1 MTVDQLNQLGLRPF
15 VANLGAIYEHS
26 PWVAEA
32 AWRERPFASVDSL
45 AAAMARVVAESGEDR
60 QLALIRAHPEL
71 AGRAM
76 ARSELTADSTKEQ
89 SGAGLAQCTPAELA
103 QLTALNAR
111 YREKF
116 GFPFVLAVKG
126 YDRAAIIAAF
136 TRRLDSDRPT
146 EFAASLREIDKIAR
160 LRLAALLTD

>member
-1 MTVDQLNQLGLRPF
+1 MTVDQLNLLDLRPF
-15 VANLGAIYEHS
+15 VAILGTIYEHS
-26 PWVAEA
+26 PWIAEA
-32 AWRERPFASVDSL
+32 VWRARPFASADAL

-60 QLALIRAHPEL
+60 RLALIRAHPEL

-76 ARSELTADSTKEQ
+76 AQSELTADSANEQ
-89 SGAGLAQCTPAELA
+89 SGAGLTQCAPAELA
-103 QLTALNAR
+103 ELATLNLR

-136 TRRLDSDRPT
+136 TRRLDDDRPT

-160 LRLAALLTD
+160 LRLAALLTE

>member
-1 MTVDQLNQLGLRPF
+1 VTVDQLNQLDLRPF

-26 PWVAEA
+26 PWIAEA
-32 AWRERPFASVDSL
+32 VWRERPFASLDSL
-45 AAAMARVVAESGEDR
+45 ASAMARVIAESGEDR

-76 ARSELTADSTKEQ
+76 AELTADSASEQ
-89 SGAGLAQCTPAELA
+89 SGAGLTQCTPADLA
-103 QLTALNAR
+103 QLTALNAS

-126 YDRAAIIAAF
+126 YDRAGIIAAC
-136 TRRLDSDRPT
+136 TRRLDNDRPT

>member
-1 MTVDQLNQLGLRPF
+1 VTVDQLNQLDLRRF
-15 VANLGAIYEHS
+15 VASLGAIYEHS
-26 PWVAEA
+26 PWIAEA

-45 AAAMARVVAESGEDR
+45 AVAMARVVAASGEDR

-71 AGRAM
+71 AGRAI
-76 ARSELTADSTKEQ
+76 ELTADSTKEQ

-103 QLTALNAR
+103 RLTALNAR

-160 LRLAALLTD
+160 LRLAALVTD